1 MKRTSRKAKRTS
13 RNPRRGSKVEFVV
26 DLSHAPHIEDVKFT
40 DASGAKAILFRG
52 LRPLVEFKPTDSQV
66 KKILSGKG
74 KLQITEGQIVARSR
88 WPHVGKLESNGYG
101 RSRYGSYSNDPRWMA
116 AKYPGV
122 DSEGKSFRKGD
133 EILYWPSTKTVMTG
147 ATAKD
152 AWRRFLSEK
161 GDDEGSP
168 FASNPRRKR
177 TSRNPKLYE
186 VWQKSMSARRRGVMS
201 DTLVDHSLT
210 EEQAQA
216 LVVKAPK
223 GMYRWYRID
232 HTHDYPDDPSANPRR
247 KRTSRNPEHGAT
259 FPALSQA
266 STRRTGGS

>member
-1 MKRTSRKAKRTS
+1 
-13 RNPRRGSKVEFVV
+13 
-26 DLSHAPHIEDVKFT
+26 
-40 DASGAKAILFRG
+40 
-52 LRPLVEFKPTDSQV
+52 
-66 KKILSGKG
+66 
-74 KLQITEGQIVARSR
+74 
-88 WPHVGKLESNGYG
+88 
-101 RSRYGSYSNDPRWMA
+101 MA